1 VKALRVLL
9 ADDHALVRAGIREL
23 VQKIAGLEVVG
34 EAGDGRTACKLVNE
48 TSPDL
53 VLLDIAMK
61 GASGLE
67 TAASIA
73 REHPD
78 VKIIMLSM
86 YSNAEY
92 VARALRAGASGYIL
106 KQAAADELE
115 SGIAAVLR
123 GETYLSPAIS
133 RVAMDDC
140 LTHSAWGQSAGASL
154 TTRQRE
160 VLQLIAEGRSTKEI
174 AGRLDVSVK
183 TIETHR
189 AQLMDRLGIHDVAGL
204 VRAAMR
210 AGLIPP
216 ES

>member
-1 VKALRVLL
+1 VKTVRVLL

-23 VQKIAGLEVVG
+23 VHKIAGLEVVG

-48 TSPDL
+48 TRPDL

-67 TAASIA
+67 TAASIT
-73 REHPD
+73 RDHPD
-78 VKIIMLSM
+78 VRIIMLSM
-86 YSNAEY
+86 HSSEEY

-123 GETYLSPAIS
+123 GETYLSLAIS
-133 RVAMDDC
+133 RTATEDC
-140 LTHSAWGQSAGASL
+140 LTQRTREQDPDASL
-154 TTRQRE
+154 TMRQRE

-174 AGRLDVSVK
+174 AIRLDVSVK

-189 AQLMDRLGIHDVAGL
+189 TQLMNRLGIHDVAGL